1 MRRLIPGIAA
11 MLLCSSLPAQTVK
24 LLEGARLIDG
34 SGRTPIEDSLVLIE
48 DERIIR
54 VGRRGD
60 FAPPPNAE
68 RLDLNGKTL
77 VPGYIDLHFHIADD
91 PTLVP
96 LFLAAGV
103 TSARD
108 PGAWMELFEPVHAW
122 KKANGLPGPRLSLC
136 GPHLDGPNPAY
147 PDDSVVIRS
156 PEEARRWVRGQIE
169 AGASAI
175 KVYFRLPL
183 ESIRATAE
191 EAHRFGVPVTSH
203 LEIIDVRAAVEAG
216 VDGVEHIT
224 SLGLAL
230 IPPMQAE
237 QYRQEILKDN
247 NARRTGRYR
256 MWASIDPH
264 GEPGRELAEFL
275 ARRGIFVD
283 PNLAVFERRADP
295 DKPESDMEAR
305 AWRNMRDYVG
315 VLHRAGVPIV
325 VGSHSNAPFAKRGM
339 AYHRELETLVEAGL
353 TPMEALAAAGETG
366 ARFLRR
372 SDLGEIAE
380 GKLADLVVL
389 DANPLDDIR
398 NASKV
403 HRVIVSGQV
412 IDPDGIP
419 PLTMNER

>member
-1 MRRLIPGIAA
+1 MRFHPAILAFCLSAA
-11 MLLCSSLPAQTVK
+11 LSAQTVT
-24 LLEGARLIDG
+24 LLEGARVIDG
-34 SGRTPIEDSLVLIE
+34 SGRAPIEDAAVLLQGG
-48 DERIIR
+48 RIAQ
-54 VGRRGD
+54 VGRRGA
-60 FAPPPNAE
+60 FPAPPGAQ
-68 RLDLNGKTL
+68 RIDFSGKTL

-91 PTLVP
+91 PTMVP

-103 TSARD
+103 TYARD
-108 PGAWMELFEPVHAW
+108 PGAWMELFEPVEAW

-147 PDDSVVIRS
+147 PGDSVVILS

-183 ESIRATAE
+183 ESIRAAAE
-191 EAHRFGVPVTSH
+191 EAHRYGVPVTSH

-230 IPPMQAE
+230 VPPMQAE
-237 QYRQEILKDN
+237 QYRQAILADN
-247 NARRTGRYR
+247 DARRMGRYT
-256 MWASIDPH
+256 MWAAIDPH
-264 GEPGRELAEFL
+264 GEPARELAQFL
-275 ARRGIFVD
+275 ARRGTFVD
-283 PNLAVFERRADP
+283 PNLAVFERRANEGEP
-295 DKPESDMEAR
+295 DSELQAR

-325 VGSHSNAPFAKRGM
+325 VGSHSNAPFAERGM

-353 TPMEALAAAGETG
+353 TPMQVLTAAGPVG

-372 SDLGEIAE
+372 HDVGEIAP
-380 GKLADLVVL
+380 GMLADLVVL
-389 DANPLDDIR
+389 DSNPLDDIR

-403 HRVIVSGQV
+403 HRVIVDGQI
-412 IDPDGIP
+412 IDPARIP
-419 PLTMNER
+419 PLKLAKP